1 MTPVSAAGPAAEPDA
16 EKDDTPAAEAVDPQP
31 VETPPLA
38 EGTASDEAR
47 LQAVKASGYI
57 PILQRLLCF

>member
-1 MTPVSAAGPAAEPDA
+1 MTPVSAAGPAAEADA
-16 EKDDTPAAEAVDPQP
+16 ANDGTPAAEAVDPLP
-31 VETPPLA
+31 VATPPLV
-38 EGTASDEAR
+38 EGTMSDEAR